1 LVESGGLV
9 YDTISV
15 LADVQAIMKR
25 VILLFSTHPQEE
37 HRRIVVHDHAQ
48 LLGYCIAGY
57 ACIFEQEN
65 KPPFPDFFRWTV
77 SGSLVLRL
85 PSPLSIALGVCEQ
98 LELGRINIYY
108 TDARPMFAVDEGE
121 LITMVLFWGL
131 NLEVMVVYDLGDGG
145 GFYVRISSD
154 D

>member
-1 LVESGGLV
+1 
-9 YDTISV
+9 
-15 LADVQAIMKR
+15 M
-25 VILLFSTHPQEE
+25 
-37 HRRIVVHDHAQ
+37 
-48 LLGYCIAGY
+48 
-57 ACIFEQEN
+57 
-65 KPPFPDFFRWTV
+65 
-77 SGSLVLRL
+77 VLRL

-108 TDARPMFAVDEGE
+108 TDARSMFAVDERE